1 MRVHVCFINVCISLL
16 SASTF
21 TTVLGGGNGQMTPV
35 LGGQSTLE
43 KDLLPSV
50 LGGGCC
56 EMFARALVGFKEN
69 DRSLCPGI
77 QVNGV

>member
-1 MRVHVCFINVCISLL
+1 MCVHVYFVNVCISLL

-56 EMFARALVGFKEN
+56 ERVRKGTCWLQRELSVTT
-69 DRSLCPGI
+69 SSY
-77 QVNGV
+77 